1 MAISWTAWWA
11 AYPQA
16 TDGVDGVLLKRR
28 FRRRSDALVSKHSC
42 KWFQSEFAKARC
54 GSVQKNWATELLE
67 LPSRAGRAGQAGTG
81 RPGRP
86 GRCHG
91 ARSSFLNW
99 RCQELLRAAAATR
112 FFRHTEG
119 GNAEPACP
127 SRMVT
132 FANDHDRTWLDGP
145 VAGGLSLFVSGA
157 SAEGLP
163 ARLGHLRPV
172 PEVPEKTPPPR
183 ARGEPEVGEEAGS
196 SEQHSIDMESEGQ
209 SGSAQ
214 SLGDEPRIE
223 AAKAEAA
230 EMHRS
235 LHHKVAMAAAAVR
248 AAADAAKVAQKER
261 KCTVSPSSTLIDR
274 AEETQGKT
282 THLVSTS
289 TQTSLSIA
297 AQTTQTSTYVSNAPA
312 SWKAQTYVAP
322 LPRSFS
328 VPPPPKV
335 MVAPPRHST
344 NAAWTPGH
352 PQVLPLPQSPRA
364 VHTPRT
370 PCSTPGTPMPVRWS

>member
-1 MAISWTAWWA
+1 MA
-11 AYPQA
+11 
-16 TDGVDGVLLKRR
+16 L
-28 FRRRSDALVSKHSC
+28 DAVSPASREA
-42 KWFQSEFAKARC
+42 S
-54 GSVQKNWATELLE
+54 ELLQLFRQVLAQE
-67 LPSRAGRAGQAGTG
+67 IGAVKAMVSQQLTECREEFEERMLKLEERLDECGCFGAVADAQRGGEVADLPKKASASLSQ
-81 RPGRP
+81 
-86 GRCHG
+86 
-91 ARSSFLNW
+91 
-99 RCQELLRAAAATR
+99 AATR

-157 SAEGLP
+157 STEGLP

-196 SEQHSIDMESEGQ
+196 HSTDMESEGQ
-209 SGSAQ
+209 SASAQ
-214 SLGDEPRIE
+214 SLGDEPKIE
-223 AAKAEAA
+223 AAKALEAA

-248 AAADAAKVAQKER
+248 AAADAAKVAQKDR
-261 KCTVSPSSTLIDR
+261 QCTVSPSSALPDR
-274 AEETQGKT
+274 AEETQGKVT
-282 THLVSTS
+282 QVSTS

-297 AQTTQTSTYVSNAPA
+297 AQTQTSPYVSNAPPV
-312 SWKAQTYVAP
+312 WKAQTYVAP

-328 VPPPPKV
+328 VPPPKV

-352 PQVLPLPQSPRA
+352 PQVLPLPKSPRA

-370 PCSTPGTPMPVRWS
+370 PCSTPGTPMPARWS

>member
-1 MAISWTAWWA
+1 MALDAMISPASREA
-11 AYPQA
+11 
-16 TDGVDGVLLKRR
+16 
-28 FRRRSDALVSKHSC
+28 S
-42 KWFQSEFAKARC
+42 
-54 GSVQKNWATELLE
+54 ELLQLFRQVLAQE
-67 LPSRAGRAGQAGTG
+67 IGAVKAMVSQQLTECREEFEERMIKLEERLDECGCFGAVADAQRGGEVADLPKKASASLSQ
-81 RPGRP
+81 
-86 GRCHG
+86 
-91 ARSSFLNW
+91 
-99 RCQELLRAAAATR
+99 AATR

>member
-1 MAISWTAWWA
+1 MA
-11 AYPQA
+11 
-16 TDGVDGVLLKRR
+16 L
-28 FRRRSDALVSKHSC
+28 DAMVSPASREA
-42 KWFQSEFAKARC
+42 S
-54 GSVQKNWATELLE
+54 ELLQLFRQVLAQEIGAVKAMVSQQLRECREEFEERMIKLEERLDECGCFGAVDAQRGEETAE
-67 LPSRAGRAGQAGTG
+67 LPKKASASLSQ
-81 RPGRP
+81 
-86 GRCHG
+86 
-91 ARSSFLNW
+91 
-99 RCQELLRAAAATR
+99 AATR

-132 FANDHDRTWLDGP
+132 FGNDHDRTWLDSP

-183 ARGEPEVGEEAGS
+183 ARGESEVGEEAGF
-196 SEQHSIDMESEGQ
+196 HSTDMESEGQ
-209 SGSAQ
+209 SASAQ
-214 SLGDEPRIE
+214 SLEDEPKIE
-223 AAKAEAA
+223 TAKALEAA

-248 AAADAAKVAQKER
+248 AAADAAKVAQKDR
-261 KCTVSPSSTLIDR
+261 QCTVSPSSALPDT
-274 AEETQGKT
+274 EETQSKVT
-282 THLVSTS
+282 QVSTS

-312 SWKAQTYVAP
+312 VWKAQTVAP

-328 VPPPPKV
+328 VPPPKV

-344 NAAWTPGH
+344 AAWTPG
-352 PQVLPLPQSPRA
+352 PQVLPLPKSPRA

-370 PCSTPGTPMPVRWS
+370 PCSTPGTPMPPRWS